1 MANTPYDDVFR
12 TLVNDC
18 RSLLIP
24 YVNEMFGENFTG
36 DEEIRFNPNEQ
47 FMVKQDGEE
56 EKRVTDTWFTICGRQ
71 KKRYHLECQSGEDH
85 TMLIRMFEYDTQIA
99 LDGSEVR
106 DDVLEVRFP
115 HSGVLYLRGKE
126 TQKNQLTVIVHT
138 PGGKVSYKVPVMR
151 MQTYTLEEIFEK
163 KLYILLPF
171 YIFFFE
177 KSLSAYENDEKARH
191 KLRQEFESIREHLEE
206 LCRKGTIN
214 EYTKCT
220 LMDLS
225 GKVIDHL
232 TKNYD
237 RVKKEVR
244 SVMVGQVLEY
254 EAKTI
259 LRRGQRE
266 GMERGM
272 ARGIAQGMAQG
283 AARGK
288 MQTLVHLIAK
298 KWNKNQSVPEITD
311 ALEEEEGR
319 VARIVDLLKEYG
331 SDNTEEVVT
340 KALED
345 QLLTK

>member
-1 MANTPYDDVFR
+1 M
-12 TLVNDC
+12 
-18 RSLLIP
+18 
-24 YVNEMFGENFTG
+24 M
-36 DEEIRFNPNEQ
+36 
-47 FMVKQDGEE
+47 
-56 EKRVTDTWFTICGRQ
+56 
-71 KKRYHLECQSGEDH
+71 
-85 TMLIRMFEYDTQIA
+85 
-99 LDGSEVR
+99 
-106 DDVLEVRFP
+106 
-115 HSGVLYLRGKE
+115 YLRGKE
-126 TQKNQLTVIVHT
+126 TQKNQITVIVHT

-177 KSLSAYENDEKARH
+177 KSLSAYKNDEKARH

-206 LCRKGTIN
+206 LCRMGTIN

-259 LRRGQRE
+259 LRRGQVE
-266 GMERGM
+266 GMER
-272 ARGIAQGMAQG
+272 GMAQG

-298 KWNKNQSVPEITD
+298 KWNKNQSVPEIAE
-311 ALEEEEGR
+311 ALEEDEVR
-319 VARIVDLLKEYG
+319 VERIVELLEQYG

>member
-1 MANTPYDDVFR
+1 
-12 TLVNDC
+12 
-18 RSLLIP
+18 
-24 YVNEMFGENFTG
+24 
-36 DEEIRFNPNEQ
+36 
-47 FMVKQDGEE
+47 
-56 EKRVTDTWFTICGRQ
+56 
-71 KKRYHLECQSGEDH
+71 
-85 TMLIRMFEYDTQIA
+85 MFEYDTQIA

-225 GKVIDHL
+225 GKVIEHL

-272 ARGIAQGMAQG
+272 AQG

-298 KWNKNQSVPEITD
+298 KWNRKQSVPEIAE
-311 ALEEEEGR
+311 ALEEEEVR
-319 VARIVDLLKEYG
+319 VERIVELLEQYG

-345 QLLTK
+345 QLLMK

>member
-1 MANTPYDDVFR
+1 
-12 TLVNDC
+12 
-18 RSLLIP
+18 
-24 YVNEMFGENFTG
+24 
-36 DEEIRFNPNEQ
+36 
-47 FMVKQDGEE
+47 
-56 EKRVTDTWFTICGRQ
+56 
-71 KKRYHLECQSGEDH
+71 
-85 TMLIRMFEYDTQIA
+85 MFEYDNQIA

-115 HSGVLYLRGKE
+115 HSGVLYLRGNE

-151 MQTYTLEEIFEK
+151 MQKYTLEEIFEK

-220 LMDLS
+220 IMDLS
-225 GKVIDHL
+225 GKVIEHL

-266 GMERGM
+266 GM
-272 ARGIAQGMAQG
+272 ARGMAQG
-283 AARGK
+283 AIRGK
-288 MQTLVHLIAK
+288 IQTLVHQISK
-298 KWNKNQSVPEITD
+298 KWNKNQSVPEIAE
-311 ALEEEEGR
+311 ALEEEEVR
-319 VARIVDLLKEYG
+319 VERIVKLLEEYG

>member
-1 MANTPYDDVFR
+1 
-12 TLVNDC
+12 
-18 RSLLIP
+18 
-24 YVNEMFGENFTG
+24 
-36 DEEIRFNPNEQ
+36 
-47 FMVKQDGEE
+47 
-56 EKRVTDTWFTICGRQ
+56 
-71 KKRYHLECQSGEDH
+71 
-85 TMLIRMFEYDTQIA
+85 
-99 LDGSEVR
+99 
-106 DDVLEVRFP
+106 
-115 HSGVLYLRGKE
+115 
-126 TQKNQLTVIVHT
+126 
-138 PGGKVSYKVPVMR
+138 

-171 YIFFFE
+171 YMFCFE
-177 KSLSAYENDEKARH
+177 KKLSAYENDEKARH
-191 KLRQEFESIREHLEE
+191 ELRQEFESIREHLEE
-206 LCRKGTIN
+206 LCRKRTIN

-237 RVKKEVR
+237 RVKKEVK

-272 ARGIAQGMAQG
+272 AQG
-283 AARGK
+283 AIRGK
-288 MQTLVHLIAK
+288 MQILVQQIAK

-311 ALEEEEGR
+311 ALEEEEVR

>member
-1 MANTPYDDVFR
+1 
-12 TLVNDC
+12 
-18 RSLLIP
+18 
-24 YVNEMFGENFTG
+24 
-36 DEEIRFNPNEQ
+36 
-47 FMVKQDGEE
+47 
-56 EKRVTDTWFTICGRQ
+56 
-71 KKRYHLECQSGEDH
+71 
-85 TMLIRMFEYDTQIA
+85 MFEYDTQIA

-177 KSLSAYENDEKARH
+177 KSLSAYENDEQARH

-220 LMDLS
+220 IMDLS
-225 GKVIDHL
+225 GKVIEHL

-266 GMERGM
+266 GMAQGM
-272 ARGIAQGMAQG
+272 ARGMAQG
-283 AARGK
+283 AIRGK
-288 MQTLVHLIAK
+288 IQTLVHQISK
-298 KWNKNQSVPEITD
+298 KWNKNQSVPEIAE
-311 ALEEEEGR
+311 ALEEEEVR
-319 VARIVDLLKEYG
+319 VERIVKLLEEYG